1 MSAIEVNGVTKTYR
15 AGVGR
20 ARIREALPWP
30 IDRAV
35 SGLFPKWWSKNTFD
49 ALADVSLTVPTG
61 SSIGIVG
68 HNGAGKTTLLKVISG
83 VTSPTLGTA
92 RTQGRVAALLDVL
105 VGFHPELTG
114 RENALLLGSMQGFS
128 RRTLSAKMENILE
141 FAEIGEHADTPVK
154 RYSAGMTARL
164 AFGIFASID
173 VNILLVDEV
182 LVVGDSAFQRKCID
196 WLDGFRAGGGTLL
209 FVSHNLSLIRGM
221 TERAVWLD
229 HGRLIADDATET
241 VLAQYATAMEHR
253 DFMPVTRRDFR
264 KGVRQY
270 AQTHGTSRWGVGGAR
285 VEEVHVDN
293 AGPVAGELNV
303 SVTFHA
309 NDLSKARVCVGFADE
324 RGTNLG
330 AAVSPEISIEHGTGA
345 VRCSINPLP
354 LRSGVYF
361 PIVAIVSPDGLVRD
375 HWILDRAIIVERNG
389 AWPVTEGFGPVEI
402 HGSWSDASRSGA

>member
-1 MSAIEVNGVTKTYR
+1 MSAIEVDGITKIYR
-15 AGVGR
+15 TGVGR

-30 IDRAV
+30 FDRAI
-35 SGLFPKWWSKNTFD
+35 SSLFPKWWSRNTFE

-128 RRTLSAKMENILE
+128 RRTVSAKMEQILE
-141 FAEIGEHADTPVK
+141 FAEIGEQADTPVK

-173 VNILLVDEV
+173 VDILLVDEV

-221 TERAVWLD
+221 TERAVWFD
-229 HGRLIADDATET
+229 HGRLIADGATDT

-253 DFMPVTRRDFR
+253 DFMPVTGRDFR
-264 KGVRQY
+264 KGVRKY
-270 AQTHGTSRWGVGGAR
+270 AQSHGTSRWGVGGAR

-293 AGPVAGELNV
+293 AGSVEAELNV
-303 SVTFHA
+303 RITFEA
-309 NDLSKARVCVGFADE
+309 KDLSKARVCVGFVDE

-330 AAVSPEISIEHGTGA
+330 AAVSPEVVIEDGRGA
-345 VRCSINPLP
+345 VVCSINPLP

-361 PIVAIVSPDGLVRD
+361 PVVAIVSPDGLVRD
-375 HWILDRAIIVERNG
+375 HWMLDRAVVVERNG
-389 AWPVTEGFGPVEI
+389 AWPVSEGFGPVEI

>member
-15 AGVGR
+15 SGVGR

-30 IDRAV
+30 VDRAV
-35 SGLFPKWWSKNTFD
+35 SSLFPRWWSKSTFD
-49 ALADVSLTVPTG
+49 ALADVSLTVSTG
-61 SSIGIVG
+61 ASVGIIG

-83 VTSPTLGTA
+83 VTSPTLGTS
-92 RTQGRVAALLDVL
+92 RTHGRVAALLDVL

-128 RRTLSAKMENILE
+128 RRTVSARMDKIFE
-141 FAEIGEHADTPVK
+141 FAEIDEHADTPVK

-173 VNILLVDEV
+173 VDILLVDEV

-209 FVSHNLSLIRGM
+209 FVSHNLSLVRGM

-229 HGRLIADDATET
+229 HGRLIADDATDV

-264 KGVRQY
+264 EGLRKY
-270 AQTHGTSRWGVGGAR
+270 AQAHGTSRWGVGGAR

-293 AGPVAGELNV
+293 PGTGTAELNV
-303 SVTFHA
+303 RVTFQA
-309 NDLSKARVCVGFADE
+309 DDLSRARVCVGFVDE
-324 RGTNLG
+324 SGTQLG
-330 AAVSPEISIEHGTGA
+330 AAVSPEILVEGGKGA
-345 VRCSINPLP
+345 VMCSINPLP

-361 PIVAIVSPDGLVRD
+361 PVVAIVSPDGIVRD
-375 HWILDRAIIVERNG
+375 HWMLDRAVIVERNG
-389 AWPVTEGFGPVEI
+389 ASPVTDGFGPVEI
-402 HGSWSDASRSGA
+402 QGSWSDASRSEA